1 MGLDMPP
8 QVVAL
13 QRLLQYFICLTNN
26 DALEDSHL
34 FNAVHWLL
42 KTFGRS
48 LFTYIFNFRTTT
60 SKIFMRKIF
69 LASVKSGDTQLVQEI
84 LSRGVVLTHH
94 EYLQKHCITIT
105 IQKQDQRMLRLL
117 CIADFRP
124 QFYLCDNNFTLCQ
137 KHLPWNTDSLEI
149 LHTLISFNADSDR
162 MITNGTPGFPLV
174 NAAESGNLGA
184 VDMLLKAGSR
194 VDVYVR
200 DYFGTP
206 LQAAVHAAQYD
217 MVKFLIEKGADVNA
231 PYGEQYK
238 QACWR
243 WPNSDHLHN
252 MIQKSYQ
259 CIAKTPIQIACQ
271 INNIPLFEL
280 LLGHGALV
288 DLSPLSRI
296 TAEKCI
302 KNAMSDTSSDYYSP
316 GYKTIPY
323 HTALQYSVYN
333 RNLFLVHRLLS
344 LRANPDS
351 RVISNWGDTPLQM
364 AARLN
369 YPEIVSVLMV
379 NGADV
384 NAPPGWING
393 RTALQAAAE
402 SGNIEMVQS
411 FLLGNA
417 DVNAPAGYE
426 RGLTALQAALH
437 NDHPEIVELLLRSN
451 ADIHAPPSRN
461 YGLSTIAAA
470 ISRGNLPMLK
480 FLMENGP
487 EEGDSMP
494 AICVAAKSGWV
505 EGARYLLQQGSD
517 ANSIYDDLCED
528 YYDCPLVSSIMN
540 RDLEMMELLLEFG
553 VNFKL
558 PVKPN
563 SVGHEDALCLT
574 LYERCPPEII
584 LLLCHQYAKLGPD
597 YLDEKTLALAV
608 TYTYDKQDSTMILT
622 PIQVIM
628 SGLSEASYSKRV
640 ARAWADLSHYIW
652 DELDELDELEEDQ
665 MLLCFKFLLEVGAD
679 INMGVEFATVLQIAI
694 WRGKMKLARYLL
706 EHGAEIQVPAA
717 EFVGTPLQEAIL
729 KEELELAY
737 TFLERGA
744 DVNALPSSNGGTAL
758 QAAAETGNINIAVEL
773 LRRGARVAA
782 DNGGGTAI
790 NTATEFGR
798 EDMLQLLLN
807 HYDGDEDLWHVCQ
820 EAAIYAERA
829 GNPEIAEWLQG
840 HAVNYWQSE

>member
-1 MGLDMPP
+1 M
-8 QVVAL
+8 
-13 QRLLQYFICLTNN
+13 LT
-26 DALEDSHL
+26 DVE
-34 FNAVHWLL
+34 
-42 KTFGRS
+42 R
-48 LFTYIFNFRTTT
+48 
-60 SKIFMRKIF
+60 
-69 LASVKSGDTQLVQEI
+69 
-84 LSRGVVLTHH
+84 
-94 EYLQKHCITIT
+94 
-105 IQKQDQRMLRLL
+105 
-117 CIADFRP
+117 
-124 QFYLCDNNFTLCQ
+124 
-137 KHLPWNTDSLEI
+137 
-149 LHTLISFNADSDR
+149 
-162 MITNGTPGFPLV
+162 GFPLV
-174 NAAESGNLGA
+174 NAAESGNLEA
-184 VDMLLKAGSR
+184 VNMLLEAGSR
-194 VDVYVR
+194 VNVYVKN
-200 DYFGTP
+200 YFGTP
-206 LQAAVHAAQYD
+206 LQAAVHAEQYD
-217 MVKFLIEKGADVNA
+217 MVKFLIEEGADVNA

-243 WPNSDHLHN
+243 WPNSDHLHD

-288 DLSPLSRI
+288 NLSPLSHI

-302 KNAMSDTSSDYYSP
+302 KNAMFDTLGDYNSP

-333 RNLFLVHRLLS
+333 RNLFLVRRLLS
-344 LRANPDS
+344 LDITRPNPDS

-369 YPEIVSVLMV
+369 YPEIVSVLIA

-402 SGNIEMVQS
+402 SGNIEMVQL
-411 FLLGNA
+411 FLLRNA

-426 RGLTALQAALH
+426 RGLTALQAALR
-437 NDHPEIVELLLRSN
+437 NGHPEIVELLLRSN
-451 ADIHAPPSRN
+451 ADIHAPPSPHH
-461 YGLSTIAAA
+461 GLSTIAAA
-470 ISRGNLPMLK
+470 TSRGNLPMLK
-480 FLMENGP
+480 FLMENGS

-494 AICVAAKSGWV
+494 AICAAANYGWV

-528 YYDCPLVSSIMN
+528 YYDCPLLSSIMN
-540 RDLEMMELLLEFG
+540 GDLEMMELLLEFG

-558 PVKPN
+558 PVKPK
-563 SVGHEDALCLT
+563 SGAHEDALCMV

-584 LLLCHQYAKLGPD
+584 LLLCHHYAKLGPD
-597 YLDEKTLALAV
+597 SLAEKTLALAV
-608 TYTYDKQDSTMILT
+608 TYTYYKQDSTMILT

-628 SGLSEASYSKRV
+628 SGLSEASYSERV

-652 DELDELDELEEDQ
+652 DEHDELDEDQ
-665 MLLCFKFLLEVGAD
+665 ILLCFKFLLEMGAD

-694 WRGKMKLARYLL
+694 WSGKMKLARYIL
-706 EHGAEIQVPAA
+706 EQGAEIQVPAA

-744 DVNALPSSNGGTAL
+744 DVNALPSSKGGTAL

-790 NTATEFGR
+790 NTAAVFGR

-807 HYDGDEDLWHVCQ
+807 HYDGDEDLWHVCL
-820 EAAIYAERA
+820 EAAHDAEVI
-829 GNPEIAEWLQG
+829 GHLEIAEWLRG
-840 HAVNYWQSE
+840 YAVPRYGDELHEKNPNNQSPILTKLLVYKNWTIMICLFSNPNHLFSICFDNR